1 MNGERDDEG
10 HDEGLVGHGV
20 YDGADDGLLAPA
32 PREEAVEDVGD
43 AGVEEEGEGGGGEV
57 VQDEVA
63 GGRGGDE
70 AC

>member
-1 MNGERDDEG
+1 
-10 HDEGLVGHGV
+10 
-20 YDGADDGLLAPA
+20 LAPA